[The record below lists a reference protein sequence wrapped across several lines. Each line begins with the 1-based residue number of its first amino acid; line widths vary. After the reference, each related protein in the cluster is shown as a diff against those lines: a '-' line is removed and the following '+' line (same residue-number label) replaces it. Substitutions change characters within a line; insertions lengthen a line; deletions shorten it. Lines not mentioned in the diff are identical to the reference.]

1 MEEQKLVLQDGTYKY
16 DDRTRQVSVSED
28 ELLKLGWWKLGNDE
42 QVVSKVKLSEDEAR
56 FMEENKYLVF
66 SHPEEPDFE
75 TKVAGYVLEHTESL
89 EEEIEMYERLTE
101 AYFNGYTIKKEK
113 KYYIRL
119 KFNIGPVFLNVNKTT
134 GNWFFET
141 RSETSSYKTQ
151 FTQEKIDAMQK
162 DPRAKGLDLNVLKV
176 EVPEDKLED

>member
-1 MEEQKLVLQDGTYKY
+1 MEEQKLVLQEGTYKY

-66 SHPEEPDFE
+66 SHPVEPDFE

-89 EEEIEMYERLTE
+89 EEEIEMHERLTE
-101 AYFNGYTIKKEK
+101 AYFDGYTIEKEK
-113 KYYIRL
+113 KYYI
-119 KFNIGPVFLNVNKTT
+119 KLNFDDEYLRVDRYNDSWYWGGRTPTKT
-134 GNWFFET
+134 G
-141 RSETSSYKTQ
+141 RSQ
-151 FTQEKIDAMQK
+151 FTQDEIDEMQK
-162 DPRAKGLDLNVLKV
+162 DPRAKGLNLNVLKV
-176 EVPEDKLED
+176 EVSENELED